1 MTLTLNPDPEEL
13 GRLVEFIETFC
24 HRHGL
29 PDETSCHLNIAL
41 EELILNAMKH
51 GRCNPVEGAIRL
63 DIELAGDTLNIE
75 LSDTGVPFNPLDRP
89 EPDLTGN
96 IAERPIGGLGIHL
109 VRSLMGSIGYQR
121 REGRN
126 YLHLTKQVPHAHGG
140 T

>member
-1 MTLTLNPDPEEL
+1 MTLILNSNLEEL

-24 HRHGL
+24 HSHAL
-29 PDETSCHLNIAL
+29 PDETSYHLNIAL
-41 EELILNAMKH
+41 EELVLNAMKH
-51 GRCNPVEGAIRL
+51 GSCHPAEGAIRL
-63 DIELAGDTLNIE
+63 EIELDGDTLNID

-109 VRSLMGSIGYQR
+109 VRSLMGSISYQR

-126 YLHLTKQVPHAHGG
+126 HLHLTKTVPGGHGG
-140 T
+140 G